1 MSHNS
6 DGKPS
11 RLQLPKP
18 VDVPTSAGTV
28 RVLTFGST
36 ALNEV
41 LNSAGDDVSDEELGR
56 RLLVAC
62 LRAIDGAPLTDG
74 VVSSLTEADLDALAE
89 AAMRNWRLPPGAV
102 PNPPIAA
109 LGSAARVTDRS
120 VAGAFAELKA
130 KDSRPGLLAAI
141 EAAQMSTGSAALQAA
156 AEAAKKSTGFSAL
169 QAAAAEAAQ
178 RNTGFSALQAAAETA
193 QNSNSAAAL
202 MAAVEKAGRFDAA
215 RAYASLPEGVV
226 LKINEHSAALDK
238 ASESLR
244 TSAAAFIK
252 SDQESQERFKAI
264 LKQADPLADGVRSR
278 REGEFSIDEPPLVA
292 RQPALEHL
300 REQTALARKGV
311 QATTETAQRTAVMAA
326 HMATVVSE
334 ISSLSQVVMTEALPS
349 WRQSDLDNR
358 RSANRSLRLAVGAL
372 IATVVLTG
380 VQIWLSRVD
389 RAEDL
394 KRLAADA
401 AQSEQRARAAEAR
414 QQHAEREAAALRELL
429 QQALRERQGTA
440 SAAPPRPAVQG
451 RGSPKRT
458 P

>member
-28 RVLTFGST
+28 RVLSFGST

-41 LNSAGDDVSDEELGR
+41 FTSAGDDVSDEELGR

-62 LRAIDGAPLTDG
+62 LRAMDGAPLTDG
-74 VVSSLTEADLDALAE
+74 VVSSLTEADMDALAE

-102 PNPPIAA
+102 RSPPIAA
-109 LGSAARVTDRS
+109 LGSAARVTEGS
-120 VAGAFAELKA
+120 VAGAFA
-130 KDSRPGLLAAI
+130 KDSRSGPLAAI
-141 EAAQMSTGSAALQAA
+141 EAAQKSIGSAALQAA
-156 AEAAKKSTGFSAL
+156 AEAAQNRNGVSA
-169 QAAAAEAAQ
+169 
-178 RNTGFSALQAAAETA
+178 S
-193 QNSNSAAAL
+193 
-202 MAAVEKAGRFDAA
+202 MAAVEKARRFDAT

-226 LKINEHSAALDK
+226 LKISEHSAALDK

-244 TSAAAFIK
+244 TSAAAFIE
-252 SDQESQERFKAI
+252 SDRKSQERFKAI
-264 LKQADPLADGVRSR
+264 LKGPAEPAEDGTRSR
-278 REGEFSIDEPPLVA
+278 REGEFSLDEPPRIA

-300 REQTALARKGV
+300 REQTSLARKGV

-326 HMATVVSE
+326 HMATVISE
-334 ISSLSQVVMTEALPS
+334 ISSLSQVLMTEALPS

-358 RSANRSLRLAVGAL
+358 RSANRGLRLAVGAL
-372 IATVVLTG
+372 IATVVLSG
-380 VQIWLSRVD
+380 VQIWLNRVD

-401 AQSEQRARAAEAR
+401 AQSEQRERAAEAR
-414 QQHAEREAAALRELL
+414 DQHAEREAAALRELL
-429 QQALRERQGTA
+429 QQSLRDRQGTA
-440 SAAPPRPAVQG
+440 SAAPARPALQG